1 VVATV
6 GFRFHRGFFC
16 FRGYILVKREC
27 RAGARIMQFSEKSR
41 PVGRLEIIKIDKRTG
56 LEEVVYDESNVITG
70 GLGRSI
76 AQLMS
81 TTCNPHPCDD
91 RVIPKVPTSPQAGID
106 FEFID

>member
-1 VVATV
+1 
-6 GFRFHRGFFC
+6 
-16 FRGYILVKREC
+16 
-27 RAGARIMQFSEKSR
+27 MQFSEKSR

-81 TTCNPHPCDD
+81 TPCNPHPCSD
-91 RVIPKVPTSPQAGID
+91 RVIPKVPTNPQEGSSS
-106 FEFID
+106 FIGLN

>member
-1 VVATV
+1 M
-6 GFRFHRGFFC
+6 
-16 FRGYILVKREC
+16 E
-27 RAGARIMQFSEKSR
+27 FSEKSR

-81 TTCNPHPCDD
+81 TPCE
-91 RVIPKVPTSPQAGID
+91 PTPCEKSEPVKKRR
-106 FEFID
+106 FEFGSIVNIEV